1 MRLCRLCSKPIPCK
15 IKVDGKLRNVQNRR
29 YCLTCS
35 PYRAH
40 NTRQLT
46 EPLTEEAR
54 QKRTAEVRRAKYR
67 KYQRKTR
74 HHRKRLLV
82 ALLGGCCG
90 ICGYNRDC
98 PSAYSFH
105 HRDPASKKFE
115 VSTRGLLARWEELIA
130 EVRKCV
136 LLCCRCH
143 AEVHAGLHKDWEV
156 RWKGQVAQS
165 GRARP

>member
-74 HHRKRLLV
+74 HHRKRLPV
-82 ALLGGCCG
+82 ALLRGGCG
-90 ICGYNRDC
+90 SCGYKTGC
-98 PSAYSFH
+98 PSPYRVH
-105 HRDPASKKFE
+105 HPDPSPPK
-115 VSTRGLLARWEELIA
+115 IA
-130 EVRKCV
+130 
-136 LLCCRCH
+136 
-143 AEVHAGLHKDWEV
+143 
-156 RWKGQVAQS
+156 
-165 GRARP
+165 

>member
-82 ALLGGCCG
+82 ALLGGGCG
-90 ICGYNRDC
+90 NFGYNRDR
-98 PSAYSFH
+98 PSSLSFH
-105 HRDPASKKFE
+105 HPHPGSPE
-115 VSTRGLLARWEELIA
+115 
-130 EVRKCV
+130 
-136 LLCCRCH
+136 
-143 AEVHAGLHKDWEV
+143 
-156 RWKGQVAQS
+156 
-165 GRARP
+165 